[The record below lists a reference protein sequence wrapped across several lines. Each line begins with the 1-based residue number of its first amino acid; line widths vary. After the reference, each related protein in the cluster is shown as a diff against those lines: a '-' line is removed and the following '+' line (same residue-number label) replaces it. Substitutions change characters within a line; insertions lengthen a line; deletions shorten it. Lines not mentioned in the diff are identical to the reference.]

1 LCAVAAYGVVL
12 VVLVG
17 ATSAQTPDPDIPDG
31 DPCCGHPDSWG
42 EVALGFIWTLALV
55 ALVGAVL
62 ALAAALLARG
72 IRRRR
77 LPLRA
82 LVFVSALTPLLAALT
97 MAVAVAVPP

>member
-1 LCAVAAYGVVL
+1 MAAYGVVL
-12 VVLVG
+12 VFLFG

-31 DPCCGHPDSWG
+31 DPCCGHPDTWG
-42 EVALGFIWTLALV
+42 EVALGFMWTLALA

-82 LVFVSALTPLLAALT
+82 LAVVPASAALLAALT